1 MSDSRLQVCMS
12 FALVTCAMPA
22 CALGNEQIAER
33 NVSRNAALT
42 AAVQTQPLKITL
54 TRQKITTV
62 EGRETAVAADFAK
75 PGDILEETAT
85 YANVSGAP
93 LKVTEATLP
102 VPANTIL
109 QVRSLRPAGATAS
122 LDGRRFE
129 PLPIKRKSALP
140 DASPAETEV
149 DPGAYRFI
157 RWSPGEIGPGKAVT
171 FSARFRVVGEIVGP
185 GTSKD

>member
-12 FALVTCAMPA
+12 FALVICAMPA

-33 NVSRNAALT
+33 NAGQKAALT
-42 AAVQTQPLKITL
+42 AAVRTPPLKITL
-54 TRQKITTV
+54 ARQKITMV

-75 PGDILEETAT
+75 PGDVLEETAT
-85 YANVSGAP
+85 YANVSSAP

-109 QVRSLRPAGATAS
+109 QVQSVRPAGAMAS

-129 PLPIKRKSALP
+129 PLPIKRKSAQP
-140 DASPAETEV
+140 GASPAETEV

-157 RWSPGEIGPGKAVT
+157 RWTPGEIGPGKAVT
-171 FSARFRVVGEIVGP
+171 FSARFRVVGEIAVP
-185 GTSKD
+185 ATSKD